1 MTVFLQSLNISQ
13 LPMRENNENQDRK
26 QEYSIILKDSE
37 WKMWRQD
44 ALLKQNPH
52 SQPLMVHKSVP
63 GTEFLDSYWEGL

>member
-1 MTVFLQSLNISQ
+1 MKIKTGNKNTQSS
-13 LPMRENNENQDRK
+13 
-26 QEYSIILKDSE
+26 LKTQR
-37 WKMWRQD
+37 KMWRQD